1 MTEKPVALLLAG
13 GKSTRFWPLS
23 EKNTY
28 TYLGKNLVERHI
40 ETLKRLGFRDL
51 IVVSSDKVFDW
62 LVSNSERFS
71 DFNINYV
78 KQKEGINGMAGA
90 VLSAVE
96 NYRTHF
102 NGRSLYILNCNDI
115 YDDVVHEN
123 MMEKFE
129 NRADGDV
136 FVAGYEIKKY
146 LPLGYF
152 IFESGKIVGI
162 KEKPGEDKMPSNL
175 ANLVAHL
182 FRNPEKFLLKIEK
195 IAKDKSNKDDIYE
208 VALDLLFKEQGAE
221 VVAYNGRW
229 EILKYP
235 WHVLSVMD
243 YFLSEIRNTLIDPSA
258 EVSDKAI
265 ISDKV
270 IIAEGVKIMEGAK
283 IVGPCYIGKN
293 TVIGNNTMVRDSMVG
308 ENCVIGFGSE
318 VTRSYLGDEIWLH
331 TNYIGDSILEE
342 NISLGSGA
350 VTGNLRLDEQ
360 SIFVTVKEEKINSNR
375 NKLGMIVGTDV
386 RFGVNS
392 AIMPGVKIGS
402 GSFVG
407 PGVIL
412 AKDLPENKI
421 CLVKQEHLIKDN
433 KNKIIKRKH

>member
-129 NRADGDV
+129 NRADVDV

-392 AIMPGVKIGS
+392 AIMPGVKI
-402 GSFVG
+402 
-407 PGVIL
+407 
-412 AKDLPENKI
+412 
-421 CLVKQEHLIKDN
+421 
-433 KNKIIKRKH
+433 